1 MRVTILCMF
10 VLYAPYASSAS
21 LHIDNQSRFI
31 AVIID
36 RHNDQPCTHASN
48 LIQQCL
54 VPPLTRFIDDLPDTL
69 VAGAT
74 LRLASMPTAHAS
86 AEPLNT
92 QTFKGIATVT
102 YQPVGPLKYEQLTCH
117 TPISEGV
124 SIGLRVGGAGD
135 MACQGTNDQR
145 ITWVYKH
152 NDLNLNVVVKDLIPV
167 KKQRH

>member
-1 MRVTILCMF
+1 MLCMF
-10 VLYAPYASSAS
+10 ILYAPYASSAS

-36 RHNDQPCTHASN
+36 RQDDQPCTHASN

-54 VPPLTRFIDDLPDTL
+54 VPPLTRFIDDWPDTL
-69 VAGAT
+69 AAEAT
-74 LRLASMPTAHAS
+74 LRLISMPVAHAS
-86 AEPLNT
+86 TEPLNA
-92 QTFKGIATVT
+92 QTFKGTATIT

-124 SIGLRVGGAGD
+124 SIDLVLEGAED
-135 MACQGTNDQR
+135 MACKGANDQR

-152 NDLNLNVVVKDLIPV
+152 NDLNLNVIVKDLIPV
-167 KKQRH
+167 KKRRH